1 MNRPSDSTLQQGLE
15 MTRRMLDLVKSE
27 DWDAVVAL
35 GKERLALLKDWNQD
49 TNLIEA
55 QTQIGILQ
63 EIQELDQ
70 EIETLARRGRDQ
82 AAGHLRLIHQGRKAD
97 KAYRS

>member
-1 MNRPSDSTLQQGLE
+1 MSRPSDSKLQQGLE
-15 MTRRMLDLVKSE
+15 MTRRMLDLVKNG

-35 GKERLALLKDWNQD
+35 GKERLALLEGWNRES
-49 TNLIEA
+49 NLSEA

-63 EIQELDQ
+63 EIQALDQ
-70 EIETLARRGRDQ
+70 EIEHFARQGRDQ
-82 AAGHLRLIHQGRKAD
+82 AASQLRQINQGRKAD